1 MDLVGGSE
9 ASTARAIG
17 KLVSLLT
24 QETRLIRGVDISE
37 VQSLKDELEVI
48 RVFLRNGDV
57 RPEEELSDAVKAWL
71 LQSRETAELIEDIVD
86 EYILK
91 ASQRQYERGFVSFLG
106 RAGRLI
112 GTLNNRHKLSSDIRD
127 SMAVLREIQE
137 RGQIYGISNLL
148 SNNRTTV
155 DDRYRQRLLTPR
167 NLESTV
173 GIDSAAN
180 ELIQRL
186 VARASGRSIISL
198 VGIGGVGKT
207 TLAQKVYNNGVIR
220 GHFDCLAWIT
230 VSRSYNL
237 EHLLRIMVRQI
248 GAAGNH
254 DVWDLSIM
262 RGDELIATLRQY
274 LQLKRYLFVF
284 DDVWQE
290 EFWQEV
296 GHAVPY
302 NEAGS
307 RVIITTRNFDTVASF
322 ETTSLTHVLRVEPL
336 SEEHSWE
343 LFCSTAFPH
352 ELEEHCPP
360 ELEHLSQEIIRMCQ
374 GLPLVIVAV
383 AGLLSTKEKTVL
395 EWQKLLDNFHVEL
408 TSNHHLSRVSKILA
422 LSFHDLPYY
431 LKMCFLYFS
440 IFDVDSL
447 IPYEKLFKLWIAEG
461 FVQAVG
467 GKTLEEI
474 AEEYLNELIRRNLVQ
489 VLRNDSNS
497 GFKGKSRRLSISN
510 NIEENFLETIEDS
523 GVRSVFLS
531 NLLFLNNSFL
541 VPLFRKYKLLAL
553 LDFEN
558 VPLERLPEE
567 VGNLFHLKYLSLKN
581 TKVKKLPK
589 SVGKLRNLQ
598 TLDVRNTLL
607 VELPVEIKM
616 LRNLRHLLA
625 SGYDSNISM
634 DSTQGVRIKKGIGYL
649 ESLQTLMTVEASL
662 TGVDLKKELEK
673 LRGLRKLGITRLTA
687 EVVSALCPSI
697 EKMYHLEY
705 QSLHVTTSHEILDL
719 QTISSPPPY
728 LHRLVLRGLLQT
740 FPNWISSL
748 QNLSMLCLSL
758 SRDLQ
763 RLEVVDIEE
772 GALPV
777 LEELRIGPAGSA
789 FRHPAPEKIQGRNYA
804 LYELGKSDLL
814 ERLQGVATNF
824 DDVVQHDL
832 QLSFCY
838 SDDEADSASS
848 STSNVPWNNML
859 ACDRMSFS
867 SDRFSFFSDDIE
879 D

>member
-1 MDLVGGSE
+1 MDLAGGSE
-9 ASTARAIG
+9 ISTARAIE

-24 QETRLIRGVDISE
+24 EESRLIRGVDKSE
-37 VQSLKDELEVI
+37 VESLKNELEVI
-48 RVFLRNGDV
+48 RVFLRDADA
-57 RPEEELSDAVKAWL
+57 RSEKDELSDAVKVWL
-71 LQSRETAELIEDIVD
+71 LQSKEVAELIEDVVD

-91 ASQRQYERGFVSFLG
+91 VAQRQHQRGFINFLG
-106 RAGRLI
+106 RVGRLI
-112 GTLNNRHKLSSDIRD
+112 GTLNNHLRLSSNIQNIKE
-127 SMAVLREIQE
+127 MLYEIKRQ
-137 RGQIYGISNLL
+137 GQAYGIGRL
-148 SNNRTTV
+148 SRKRVAIAQRYQDRLINR
-155 DDRYRQRLLTPR
+155 PFM
-167 NLESTV
+167 ESIV
-173 GIDSAAN
+173 GIDFAAN
-180 ELIQRL
+180 ELMQRL
-186 VARASGRSIISL
+186 VEGASGNLIISL
-198 VGIGGVGKT
+198 VGIGGIGKT

-230 VSRSYNL
+230 VSQSYNL
-237 EHLLRIMVRQI
+237 EHLLRIMVRKI

-296 GHAVPY
+296 GHALPD

-307 RVIITTRNFDTVASF
+307 RVIITTRSDTVATFF
-322 ETTSLTHVLRVEPL
+322 ETISLTHVHRVEPL
-336 SEEHSWE
+336 SEELSWE
-343 LFCSTAFPH
+343 LFCSRAFPH
-352 ELEEHCPP
+352 ELEQHCPP

-408 TSNHHLSRVSKILA
+408 TSNPHLSRVSKILA

-447 IPYEKLFKLWIAEG
+447 IPYEKLLKLWIAEG

-467 GKTLEEI
+467 GKTLEEV

-489 VLRNDSNS
+489 ACEGFYGLEKFCRLHDSMHDITRQKADELSFCWIRNDSNS
-497 GFKGKSRRLSISN
+497 GFRGKSRRLSISN

-531 NLLFLNNSFL
+531 NLLSLNNSFL

-607 VELPVEIKM
+607 VELPIEIKM

-634 DSTQGVRIKKGIGYL
+634 DSTQGVRIKEGIGYL

-687 EVVSALCPSI
+687 KVVNALCPSI
-697 EKMYHLEY
+697 EKMNHLEY
-705 QSLHVTTSHEILDL
+705 LSLHATTSHEILDL

-758 SRDLQ
+758 S
-763 RLEVVDIEE
+763 
-772 GALPV
+772 
-777 LEELRIGPAGSA
+777 
-789 FRHPAPEKIQGRNYA
+789 
-804 LYELGKSDLL
+804 
-814 ERLQGVATNF
+814 
-824 DDVVQHDL
+824 
-832 QLSFCY
+832 
-838 SDDEADSASS
+838 
-848 STSNVPWNNML
+848 
-859 ACDRMSFS
+859 
-867 SDRFSFFSDDIE
+867 
-879 D
+879 